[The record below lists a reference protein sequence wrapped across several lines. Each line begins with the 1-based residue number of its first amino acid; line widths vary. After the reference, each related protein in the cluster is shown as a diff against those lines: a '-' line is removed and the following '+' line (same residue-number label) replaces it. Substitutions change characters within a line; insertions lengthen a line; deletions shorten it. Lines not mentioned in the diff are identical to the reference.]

1 MRFSPILPI
10 LPILAVLFLT
20 GCGDRTRLNPG
31 ADLAVYIG
39 STQYMHSR
47 IPEGSLRAYARLDG
61 FYDPA
66 NGDIILNEQLR
77 GVGWIQVWSDE
88 LQHAYAH
95 QQPADLIELLRRY
108 ESPDFRLIAHG
119 KEEIAILNALCA
131 SYPPVDPTA
140 PPSRN
145 PR

>member
-1 MRFSPILPI
+1 MIRILI
-10 LPILAVLFLT
+10 VLAIVLLT
-20 GCGDRTRLNPG
+20 GCGDRTRINHG

-47 IPEGSLRAYARLDG
+47 LPPGSSHDSARLLG

-66 NGDIILNEQLR
+66 NGDIVLNEQVR

-108 ESPDFRLIAHG
+108 ESPNFRLIAHG

-131 SYPPVDPTA
+131 TYPPVDPTA
-140 PPSRN
+140 PPSRI
-145 PR
+145 PK

>member
-1 MRFSPILPI
+1 MKFFLLVSI
-10 LPILAVLFLT
+10 VLLCA
-20 GCGDRTRLNPG
+20 GCGGRTRINTG

-47 IPEGSLRAYARLDG
+47 ITEGNLRAYSRLDG

-66 NGDIILNEQLR
+66 NGDIVLNEQLR
-77 GVGWIQVWSDE
+77 GVGWVQVWSDE

-95 QQPADLIELLRRY
+95 QRPADLIELLRRY
-108 ESPDFRLIAHG
+108 ESPDFKLIAHG

-131 SYPPVDPTA
+131 TYPPADPTA
-140 PPSRN
+140 PSSRN
-145 PR
+145 PK

>member
-1 MRFSPILPI
+1 MRY
-10 LPILAVLFLT
+10 LAVIAVLLLC
-20 GCGDRTRLNPG
+20 GCDSRTRLNPG

-47 IPEGSLRAYARLDG
+47 LPPGASRDSALLGG

-66 NGDIILNEQLR
+66 NGDIVLNEQLR
-77 GVGWIQVWSDE
+77 GAGWIQVWSDE

-95 QQPADLIELLRRY
+95 QRPADLIELLRRY

-145 PR
+145 TK